1 MNLFVEWKLQTVQFE
16 LHQKLQLNET
26 VENELTYSKL
36 HHHVIKWQNPKLCQ
50 WQNSKLCHHAIMWV
64 KQTYVMTA

>member
-50 WQNSKLCHHAIMWV
+50 W
-64 KQTYVMTA
+64 